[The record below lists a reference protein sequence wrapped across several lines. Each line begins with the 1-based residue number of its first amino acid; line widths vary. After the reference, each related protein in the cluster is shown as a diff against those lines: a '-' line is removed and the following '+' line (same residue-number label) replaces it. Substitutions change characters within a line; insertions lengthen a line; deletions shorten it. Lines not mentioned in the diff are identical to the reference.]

1 MFNTTHELDNKNI
14 AILATDGFEE
24 SELFEPKKALEDAG
38 AKVNIVSLKNGDI
51 KAWKKT
57 DWGKSIHVDSIVGDV
72 DTKQFDALLIP
83 GGVMNPDKLRNDK
96 KAVEFVKSFVNAKKP
111 IASICH
117 GPQVL
122 IETGITKGKTL
133 TSWASLKTD
142 LTNSGANWVDQE
154 VVVDENLITSR
165 CPEDIPAFNKKMI
178 EGFAATPKRN
188 YSSK

>member
-1 MFNTTHELDNKNI
+1 MFESTHELDNKNI

-38 AKVNIVSLKNGDI
+38 AKVNIVSLKSGDI

-57 DWGKSIHVDSIVGDV
+57 DWGKSIHVDTLVGNADSE
-72 DTKQFDALLIP
+72 QFDALLIP

-96 KAVEFVKSFVNAKKP
+96 SAVDFVKSFVNAGKP

-142 LTNSGANWVDQE
+142 LTNSGATWVDRE
-154 VVVDENLITSR
+154 VVVDKNLITSR

-178 EGFAATPKRN
+178 ESFAAAPKRN
-188 YSSK
+188 